1 MSLPY
6 FGSFGSMRNSK
17 MRGISLS
24 FVNLINLSK
33 SYWPGG
39 STMLYR
45 RIYEAIFRA
54 ILYSGK
60 SCITEYQGCQEVS
73 VLAGGYCITSVVP
86 ARSGAPAQ
94 ISF

>member
-1 MSLPY
+1 
-6 FGSFGSMRNSK
+6 
-17 MRGISLS
+17 
-24 FVNLINLSK
+24 
-33 SYWPGG
+33 
-39 STMLYR
+39 MLYR